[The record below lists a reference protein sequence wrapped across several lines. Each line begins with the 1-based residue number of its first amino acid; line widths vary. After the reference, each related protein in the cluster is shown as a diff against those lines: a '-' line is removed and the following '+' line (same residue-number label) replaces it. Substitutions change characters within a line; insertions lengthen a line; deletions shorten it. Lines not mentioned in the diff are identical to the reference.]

1 MNDTSKLNSRFVLNF
16 VLKRLFSGIKKELHF
31 CNSLILLVGVRGFEP
46 PTLSSRTLMV
56 GCYKTTVVYIGIPK
70 ASYLKGCKPV

>member
-31 CNSLILLVGVRGFEP
+31 CNSLILLVGVRSIE
-46 PTLSSRTLMV
+46 
-56 GCYKTTVVYIGIPK
+56 
-70 ASYLKGCKPV
+70 